1 MAENLPPPM
10 AARRPNFWQNSG
22 YGLLKQDANGHL
34 TVTDD
39 FLRAYFNRPE
49 VAPVEE
55 SCQKERAL
63 HAELL
68 ETPKRPVSKDEI
80 AALEDPDGRD
90 NYQVLIDFRDRLIDA
105 GTVEA
110 CYLNLF
116 RDGDVRTAPLFLDQ
130 MAQVITRAVL
140 DGTDD
145 PFRARAGELM
155 FREQTVTIHEGSI
168 LSGDLETVEML
179 AQSGGMGA
187 IGTLLVEGGIK
198 PRQVDLDVMQQENA
212 HKYWQRDERHDMVLD
227 LSFTRPGLDALSRVM
242 EGWIDH
248 FTGAA
253 VSIQPVQK
261 ITDEKWVWHIGLDPD
276 ASAILNDLYDGNDVD
291 EDRMER
297 LLTLFRLEFKDDSLM
312 LPDIAGRPVYMGLA
326 MTEKKRLKLKPQN
339 LLVNLPLAPEA

>member
-22 YGLLKQDANGHL
+22 YGLLKRDAHGHL

-68 ETPKRPVSKDEI
+68 ETPNRPVSKDEI

-155 FREQTVTIHEGSI
+155 FREQTVTVHEGSI

-198 PRQVDLDVMQQENA
+198 PRQVDLDVMQVENS

-227 LSFTRPGLDALSRVM
+227 LSFTRPGLDALCRVM
-242 EGWIDH
+242 EGWIEH
-248 FTGAA
+248 FTGAQ

>member
-1 MAENLPPPM
+1 M

>member
-1 MAENLPPPM
+1 MADNLPPPM

-22 YGLLKQDANGHL
+22 YGLLKTDADGHL

-55 SCQKERAL
+55 SCPKERAL

-68 ETPKRPVSKDEI
+68 ETPKRPVSPDEI

-116 RDGDVRTAPLFLDQ
+116 RDAAVRTAPLFLDQ

-198 PRQVDLDVMQQENA
+198 PRQVDLDVMQAENA

-227 LSFTRPGLDALSRVM
+227 LSFTRPGLDALCRVM

-248 FTGAA
+248 FTGAD

-297 LLTLFRLEFKDDSLM
+297 LLTLFRMEFKDDSLM

-326 MTEKKRLKLKPQN
+326 MSEKKRLKLKPQN